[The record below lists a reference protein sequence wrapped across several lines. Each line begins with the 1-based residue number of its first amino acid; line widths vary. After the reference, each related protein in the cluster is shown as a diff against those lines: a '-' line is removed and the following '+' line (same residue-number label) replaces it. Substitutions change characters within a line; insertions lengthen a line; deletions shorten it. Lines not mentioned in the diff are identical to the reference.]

1 MHLNFYYILV
11 VYKNKQLPTL
21 SYFRIYFFDLEFYFA
36 ICTFVTILFRIMNT
50 RLQQFLAAENISQA
64 QFADTIQVARASVS
78 HVLAGRNKPGYDF
91 IRSIAAHY
99 PQLNI
104 EWLIAGKGKMYKKE
118 NSEAASEV
126 PRQPVTDETIYTN
139 GLFPSEEDENK
150 PSAVFPA
157 SNNESINK
165 INTLNKLNQEA
176 NNQRVIEKII
186 IFYSDNTYQELK

>member
-1 MHLNFYYILV
+1 
-11 VYKNKQLPTL
+11 
-21 SYFRIYFFDLEFYFA
+21 
-36 ICTFVTILFRIMNT
+36 MNT

-91 IRSIAAHY
+91 IRSIADHY

-118 NSEAASEV
+118 NNETARETL
-126 PRQPVTDETIYTN
+126 RQPVTEETVFTN
-139 GLFPSEEDENK
+139 SLFPSEEGE
-150 PSAVFPA
+150 
-157 SNNESINK
+157 NNESINN
-165 INTLNKLNQEA
+165 INTLNKLKQET
-176 NNQRVIEKII
+176 NSQRVIEKII

>member
-1 MHLNFYYILV
+1 
-11 VYKNKQLPTL
+11 
-21 SYFRIYFFDLEFYFA
+21 
-36 ICTFVTILFRIMNT
+36 MNT

-118 NSEAASEV
+118 NNETVRET
-126 PRQPVTDETIYTN
+126 PRQPVTDETVFTN
-139 GLFPSEEDENK
+139 SLFPSEEDEN
-150 PSAVFPA
+150 
-157 SNNESINK
+157 NESINN
-165 INTLNKLNQEA
+165 INTLNKLKQET